1 MTGRPLSDVS
11 PSSVAVLGLG
21 SIGLRHAR
29 NLLALGRPVV
39 GFDPSPD
46 RRALLVQAGGEA
58 AESRDR
64 ALAAAGAV
72 LIASPNRFHLADL
85 DAAVA
90 AGLPAFVEKPL
101 AHDAAAAAAVLDRA
115 AAAGLVVF
123 AGLNMRFNPVVR
135 EARRIIAAGGIG
147 RLLWGRLICASYL
160 PGWRPWQDYRAGY
173 AADAGTGGV
182 LFDIIHEFDL
192 AWHLLGPARTVS
204 ALARRSGLLDMPSED
219 MADVVLDH
227 ADGARSTIHLD
238 YVTRPDRRATE
249 IAGTDGL
256 LELDLLGRRLRH
268 LGTDGRVL
276 LDTVLPGTDDGDYL
290 DEMRAFLDAVDRRTA
305 PVCDGREALAV
316 LDQVV
321 AARRLANLPDAAK
334 SQSP

>member
-1 MTGRPLSDVS
+1 M
-11 PSSVAVLGLG
+11 
-21 SIGLRHAR
+21 
-29 NLLALGRPVV
+29 V
-39 GFDPSPD
+39 GFDPSPA
-46 RRALLVQAGGEA
+46 RRALLAQAGGRGV
-58 AESRDR
+58 ESRDQ
-64 ALAAAGAV
+64 ALAAAGAA

-85 DAAVA
+85 DAAIT

-101 AHDAAAAAAVLDRA
+101 AHDPDAAAAVLDRA
-115 AAAGLVVF
+115 AVAGLAVF

-135 EARRIIAAGGIG
+135 QARRIIAAGGIG

-160 PGWRPWQDYRAGY
+160 PAWRPWQDYRTGY
-173 AADAGTGGV
+173 TADAGTGGV

-192 AWHLLGPARTVS
+192 AWHLLGPARTVA

-219 MADVVLDH
+219 MADIVLDH

-249 IAGTDGL
+249 IAGTEGL

-268 LGTDGRVL
+268 FGADGRVL
-276 LDTVLPGTDDGDYL
+276 FDAVLPGSDDEDYV
-290 DEMRAFLDAVDRRTA
+290 DEMRAFLDAIDRGTA

-316 LDQVV
+316 LDQVI

-334 SQSP
+334 SKSP

>member
-1 MTGRPLSDVS
+1 M
-11 PSSVAVLGLG
+11 
-21 SIGLRHAR
+21 
-29 NLLALGRPVV
+29 V

-46 RRALLVQAGGEA
+46 RRTLLVQAGGRA
-58 AESRDR
+58 VESRDQ
-64 ALAAAGAV
+64 ALAAAGAA

-85 DAAVA
+85 DAAIT

-101 AHDAAAAAAVLDRA
+101 AHDPDAAAAVLGRA

-135 EARRIIAAGGIG
+135 QARCIIAAGGIG

-160 PGWRPWQDYRAGY
+160 PAWRPWQDYRAGY
-173 AADAGTGGV
+173 TADAGTGGV

-192 AWHLLGPARTVS
+192 AWHLLGPARTVA

-219 MADVVLDH
+219 MADIVLDH

-249 IAGTDGL
+249 IVGTEGL

-268 LGTDGRVL
+268 FGADGRVL
-276 LDTVLPGTDDGDYL
+276 VDAVLPGSDDEDYV
-290 DEMRAFLDAVDRRTA
+290 DEMRAFLDAIDRGTA

-316 LDQVV
+316 LDQVI

-334 SQSP
+334 SKSP